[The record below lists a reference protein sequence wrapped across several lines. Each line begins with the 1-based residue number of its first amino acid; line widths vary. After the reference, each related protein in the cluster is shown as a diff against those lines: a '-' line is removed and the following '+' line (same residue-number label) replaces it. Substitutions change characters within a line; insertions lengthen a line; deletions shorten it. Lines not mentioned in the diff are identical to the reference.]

1 MIDDGGIQCIYFRY
15 VQFHKKLIFLNMKA
29 RYIYTYLMK
38 FLDLDSVFITF
49 LKRNVV
55 ACVITKEK
63 DLKIIG

>member
-1 MIDDGGIQCIYFRY
+1 
-15 VQFHKKLIFLNMKA
+15 
-29 RYIYTYLMK
+29 MK

-63 DLKIIG
+63 DN